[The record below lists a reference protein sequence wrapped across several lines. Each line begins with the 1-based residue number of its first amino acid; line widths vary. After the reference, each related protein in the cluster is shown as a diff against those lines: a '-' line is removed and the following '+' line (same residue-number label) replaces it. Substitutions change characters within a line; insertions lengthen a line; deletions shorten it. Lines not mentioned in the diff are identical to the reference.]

1 MTGCCGWSKEYPY
14 IRLFSFSS
22 FTTIPTETNALFYIC
37 LQNCRQFPNQL
48 ATFNW
53 QWDFNLLPK
62 TRDYKKRDLWLTRQ
76 FNRSSKWND
85 KSNSSHPSRIA
96 KGILCGV
103 HSAGEKRQSGS
114 RMEAPAAA
122 RRFGFTATHAQMT
135 TKFAFARHDLWPLNA
150 PAASFHSF
158 FFVHFC
164 IIPLR
169 VVASRHAIPYLPSD
183 HPNRPIPTSTFPYHF
198 AVILYKDLYRV
209 LILFWSI
216 PKRFRP
222 IQRNTKT
229 TKWSV
234 S

>member
-1 MTGCCGWSKEYPY
+1 MSGCCGWSKEYPY

-37 LQNCRQFPNQL
+37 LQNCRQFPNQF
-48 ATFNW
+48 ATINW

-158 FFVHFC
+158 FFR
-164 IIPLR
+164 PLLYNTPPR
-169 VVASRHAIPYLPSD
+169 CSLKACNSLSPIRPPQSPNPHLYLP
-183 HPNRPIPTSTFPYHF
+183 
-198 AVILYKDLYRV
+198 
-209 LILFWSI
+209 
-216 PKRFRP
+216 
-222 IQRNTKT
+222 
-229 TKWSV
+229 V
-234 S
+234 SLCCYFI